1 VAIWYAGGQ
10 SIPDFVV
17 MHDCCPALMTPP
29 EIAENLDVGEE
40 EVALW
45 FRHGQLVADARNE
58 SGQPLAYR
66 WRVKRDGPGLAAG
79 ERVRISRRSRLPS
92 RKLRAEILIDPP
104 ALPCG
109 CSIDPDIGRPFF
121 LCADAR
127 ALQSAERLAAA
138 FAMAAPDDPF
148 FRRLAAVTRE
158 AFERHIADP
167 GQWNAT
173 APSGRDGA
181 Q

>member
-1 VAIWYAGGQ
+1 
-10 SIPDFVV
+10 
-17 MHDCCPALMTPP
+17 MTPP
-29 EIAENLDVGEE
+29 EIADYLDVGEE

-79 ERVRISRRSRLPS
+79 ERVRITRRSGLPS
-92 RKLRAEILIDPP
+92 RKVRAEILIDPP
-104 ALPCG
+104 TLPCG
-109 CSIDPDIGRPFF
+109 CSIDPDTRRTFF
-121 LCADAR
+121 LCPDAR
-127 ALQSAERLAAA
+127 ALQSAERLASA
-138 FAMAAPDDPF
+138 FALAAPDDRF

-167 GQWNAT
+167 GQPNAT
-173 APSGRDGA
+173 APPGRDGA
-181 Q
+181 QLLACGQTPPSDCAPLRRHTHQTR